1 MDKKDVYTQISELEE
16 KMGNLYSD
24 LGGFKKRMVLLLEE
38 NKRLS
43 IENQQLREIL
53 KQDSSPHDLEGTE
66 VELKEIQ
73 AAGKGYHNLAGLYQE
88 GFHICNIY
96 YGHLR
101 TEGDCLF
108 CLSFFN
114 K

>member
-1 MDKKDVYTQISELEE
+1 VEDKKE
-16 KMGNLYSD
+16 LYSQLVQTEENIMK
-24 LGGFKKRMVLLLEE
+24 LGTDAAAIRKQVILLLEA

-43 IENQQLREIL
+43 IENEQLRKLLRNQSQPVSEG
-53 KQDSSPHDLEGTE
+53 HDTLMR
-66 VELKEIQ
+66 
-73 AAGKGYHNLAGLYQE
+73 LYQE
-88 GFHICNIY
+88 GFHICNIF

-108 CLSFFN
+108 CLSFIQ

>member
-1 MDKKDVYTQISELEE
+1 MDDKSELYSQLVQIEE
-16 KMGNLYSD
+16 HIMQ
-24 LGGFKKRMVLLLEE
+24 LGTDVTAIRKQVVLLLET

-43 IENQQLREIL
+43 IENEQLRKL
-53 KQDSSPHDLEGTE
+53 LRNQTHPVGEGHET
-66 VELKEIQ
+66 LMR
-73 AAGKGYHNLAGLYQE
+73 LYQE
-88 GFHICNIY
+88 GFHICNLF

-108 CLSFFN
+108 CLSFIQ